1 MKNVFAM
8 VSGVVMVALTGSSP
22 AQSWPTKPVR
32 IIVGSTAGSSID
44 VPVRIIGEKLRD
56 RLGQPVI
63 VENRP
68 AVAGTVAAGE
78 VAKAAP
84 DGYTYVMGFNGPF
97 ANAPHLYS
105 RLSYDPVKDLA
116 PVIKMGSSPF
126 VLGVPASLPA
136 NSVKEWLDYV
146 RKQPG
151 KLNYSSLGNGS
162 GTHLT
167 MELLKSQEKLF
178 IVHIPYVGGPAAAQ
192 AVATGEVQGS
202 FMPPAVFA
210 PHVAAGRVK
219 LLAVSSSER
228 FALLA
233 NVPTMAESG
242 VKGFESEAWSGIM
255 APAGT
260 PRAIIDRLNREIN
273 EVLKMPEVQ
282 ASLAK
287 AQTPLVGGAADQF
300 GALVANETKRWGPVI
315 KYTGLKLD

>member
-1 MKNVFAM
+1 MKCTVIALVGAATFA
-8 VSGVVMVALTGSSP
+8 AANP
-22 AQSWPTKPVR
+22 AHAQSWPTKPLR
-32 IIVGSTAGSSID
+32 ILVASTAGSSID
-44 VPVRIIGEKLRD
+44 VPVRIIGERLRD

-68 AVAGTVAAGE
+68 AIAGTAAAAE

-84 DGYTYVMGFNGPF
+84 DGYTFVMGFNGPF

-105 RLSYDPVKDLA
+105 RLTYDPVKDLA

-126 VLGVPASLPA
+126 VLGVPVALGV
-136 NSVKEWLDYV
+136 NSVNEWLELL

-167 MELLKSQEKLF
+167 MELLKTEQKVF

-192 AVATGEVQGS
+192 AVATGEVQGA
-202 FMPPAVFA
+202 FLPPAVFA

-219 LLAVSSSER
+219 LLAVSTAAR
-228 FALLA
+228 FALLP
-233 NVPTMAESG
+233 NVPTMIEAG
-242 VKGFESEAWSGIM
+242 VKGFDSEAWSGIM
-255 APAGT
+255 GPAGT
-260 PRAIIDRLNREIN
+260 PRAILDRLNREIN
-273 EVLKMPEVQ
+273 EVLKSSDVQ

-287 AQTPLVGGAADQF
+287 AQTPVVGGTVDQF
-300 GALVANETKRWGPVI
+300 GALVASETKRWGPVI